1 MFSRGLLLVFGIF
14 CGSTAVIMIKAGD
27 EHPFLVASYRLLV
40 AAVVL
45 FPFFWRDLRSYPGKY
60 GWRQVGWSA
69 LPALALAI
77 HFMSWIVGA
86 RLTFV
91 TNASLIANL
100 TPVAMPF
107 FLWAVYQEK
116 VNRQEILGTLLTLSG
131 LVVLA
136 AGNLQLSATHFYGD
150 LICFGSM
157 LAFAAYLALGRR
169 NSHRL
174 SLWLYMVPLYAM
186 AGLIC
191 LACALP
197 FINPIKDYTVKNVL
211 LILGL
216 GLIPTVLGY
225 TILNYSMKF
234 FRGQV
239 VSVTNL
245 AQLLFAGLLG
255 YLIFREQPQVIFY
268 PSAALILAGVIVV
281 LSSGYRKRPQNGEA
295 QADQPS

>member
-1 MFSRGLLLVFGIF
+1 
-14 CGSTAVIMIKAGD
+14 MIKAGD

-40 AAVVL
+40 AALVL
-45 FPFFWRDLRSYPGKY
+45 FPFFWRDLRRYPGRY
-60 GWRQVGWSA
+60 GWQQLSWSA
-69 LPALALAI
+69 LPAVALAI

-107 FLWAVYQEK
+107 FLLVVYKEK
-116 VNRQEILGTLLTLSG
+116 VNRQEIVGTLFTLAG
-131 LVVLA
+131 LVILA
-136 AGNLQLSATHFYGD
+136 TGNLRFSASHFYGD

-157 LAFAAYLALGRR
+157 LAFAAYLAMGRR

-174 SLWLYMVPLYAM
+174 SLWLYMVPLYGM

-191 LACALP
+191 LVCALP
-197 FINPIKDYTVKNVL
+197 FINPVKVYTLKNIL

-216 GLIPTVLGY
+216 GLVPTVLGH

-239 VSVTNL
+239 VSITNL

-255 YLIFREQPQVIFY
+255 YLIFMERPQAIFY
-268 PSAALILAGVIVV
+268 LSAALILAGVVV
-281 LSSGYRKRPQNGEA
+281 ALFSGYRKRN
-295 QADQPS
+295 